1 MENIPFIAKSML
13 LVLVFAG
20 VAFAGD
26 CAISSYRSSCSDCTF
41 DAAGKMDQSCY
52 KAKQAAGTAC
62 LTTSNPLLAKA
73 YAEGKCPQVDTCISE
88 LNSCKAQ
95 YSSGNDSADC
105 KEGSVSVCF
114 SAADSCVQSAAAK
127 CAPPPECKA
136 PTGLILL
143 VLGGVFLSA
152 FLKSG

>member
-1 MENIPFIAKSML
+1 MANATFILKSAL
-13 LVLVFAG
+13 LILVFAG
-20 VAFAGD
+20 IVFAGD
-26 CAISSYRSSCSDCTF
+26 CSINAYKASCSQCKF
-41 DAAGKMDQSCY
+41 DSTGKIDQDCY
-52 KAKQAAGTAC
+52 KTQQAAGTAC

-95 YSSGNDSADC
+95 YSTANDSFDC
-105 KEGSVSVCF
+105 KEGSVSTCF
-114 SAADSCVQSAAAK
+114 TGADQCVVSAAAK

-143 VLGGVFLSA
+143 VIGTVFLSA
-152 FLKSG
+152 FVRKS